1 MAARLPDGS
10 NPVPGFDTC
19 LSGSPNPQSVAEG
32 SSVPAVPPPL
42 RSPAPAK
49 AAQWLP
55 VRSAPGVLARRPP
68 PTSMQREERE
78 TVDKRPTDTPRPPS
92 LAPPTDRRPLV
103 ISGPSGV
110 GKGTLYG
117 KLFAAHPDTFT
128 LSVSHTTRKPRDG
141 EQDGVHYHFVTM
153 EEFEGLIAKDG
164 FVEHAKFGSNRYGT
178 SKATIEEQTA
188 KGKVVVL
195 DIEMEGVKQIKASS
209 LGARYV
215 FIAPPSF
222 EALEKRLRGRGTEDE
237 DAVVKRLDQAR
248 VELEFA
254 KTPGVHDITI
264 VNDDLDKAYAELEA
278 YVYKK

>member
-1 MAARLPDGS
+1 MA
-10 NPVPGFDTC
+10 
-19 LSGSPNPQSVAEG
+19 
-32 SSVPAVPPPL
+32 
-42 RSPAPAK
+42 
-49 AAQWLP
+49 
-55 VRSAPGVLARRPP
+55 
-68 PTSMQREERE
+68 PT
-78 TVDKRPTDTPRPPS
+78 
-92 LAPPTDRRPLV
+92 PPTDRRPLV